1 MEQMNSLPVNGGPG
15 FDISVSGGSAGF
27 VFDTASGISEEEQ
40 REILAGINS
49 IAEKNRRSLSAD
61 KAAFSAG
68 KKGRVFPV
76 LVNVAAVFI
85 LGGGFFLLSLFHGKE
100 EVRVREGAAV
110 YNPAERALIEEIRR
124 ETSSRLEAKENEIS
138 LMASKLTGVD
148 AELQE
153 LQASVETMMG
163 EKEAE
168 LRKEMNEAFDAER
181 QRLVDQ
187 NLSEAAI
194 AERMRQ
200 FDAER
205 IARMNTELSA
215 YRQRLDT
222 ERTASESNL
231 QKLQEE
237 YRASLSNLQDER
249 SQILES
255 SRAREASLYAQLEA
269 RTRELTAVSEQSQA
283 ALSSARSELERLS
296 GEQEKAAAIESQLG
310 GYYAA
315 VNNHIRAGRLEE
327 AAEAVRGMREFL
339 NTPGFQGLRAIQA
352 RKELYLS
359 AADTLDIMIAEARK
373 NSGGAAVK
381 TPGTLEAGEL
391 ERAVTELQNRNVQLE
406 ETVAGLN
413 RTIAAYGSQGSE
425 LGQRIAEIEESA
437 SALRTL
443 NQSLQQQVTDRET
456 TITGLQSQ
464 SAAQSEIIAA
474 RDARISELQS
484 ANAVQAQTIDNLN
497 TQLETIRQA
506 LQALSQ

>member
-1 MEQMNSLPVNGGPG
+1 MEQMNSLPAAGSPG
-15 FDISVSGGSAGF
+15 FENAGF
-27 VFDTASGISEEEQ
+27 VFDASSGISEEEQ

-49 IAEKNRRSLSAD
+49 MAEKNRRSLSAD
-61 KAAFSAG
+61 KAVLPPG
-68 KKGRVFPV
+68 KKGSVFPV
-76 LVNVAAVFI
+76 LVNAAAVLI
-85 LGGGFFLLSLFHGKE
+85 LGGGFFLLSVFHGQE

-124 ETSSRLEAKENEIS
+124 ETSSQLEAKENEIS
-138 LMASKLTGVD
+138 LMSSKLTGVD

-168 LRKEMNEAFDAER
+168 LRKEMNAAFGAER

-194 AERMRQ
+194 AERMRL

-205 IARMNTELSA
+205 IAKMNTELA
-215 YRQRLDT
+215 NYRQSLDA
-222 ERTASESNL
+222 ERAASESNL

-237 YRASLSNLQDER
+237 YRTNLSSLQNER

-296 GEQEKAAAIESQLG
+296 GEQEKAAVVESQLA
-310 GYYAA
+310 GYYGA
-315 VNNHIRAGRLEE
+315 VNSHIRAGRLEE
-327 AAEAVRGMREFL
+327 AAEAVRGIRDFL
-339 NTPGFQGLRAIQA
+339 NTPAFQSLRAVQS
-352 RKELYLS
+352 RKDLYLS
-359 AADTLDIMIAEARK
+359 SADTLDLMIAEARR
-373 NSGGAAVK
+373 NSGGAVSER
-381 TPGTLEAGEL
+381 PGALEAGEL
-391 ERAVTELQNRNVQLE
+391 ERAVTELQNRNAQLE
-406 ETVAGLN
+406 ETVAGLT
-413 RTIAAYGSQGSE
+413 RTIAAYNSQGSE
-425 LGQRIAEIEESA
+425 LGQRIAEIEGSA

-443 NQSLQQQVTDRET
+443 NQALEQTVAERER
-456 TITGLQSQ
+456 TIAGLQSQ

-474 RDARISELQS
+474 REARINELQS
-484 ANAVQAQTIDNLN
+484 ANASQT
-497 TQLETIRQA
+497 ETIESLNAQLTTIRAA

>member
-1 MEQMNSLPVNGGPG
+1 MENLNSLSVN
-15 FDISVSGGSAGF
+15 SGGGNAGDYAGF

-49 IAEKNRRSLSAD
+49 MAEKNRRSLSAD
-61 KAAFSAG
+61 KAAFPAG
-68 KKGRVFPV
+68 KKGSLFPV
-76 LVNVAAVFI
+76 LVNITAVLI
-85 LGGGFFLLSLFHGKE
+85 LAGGFFLLSLFQGRE

-124 ETSSRLEAKENEIS
+124 ETSSQLEAKENEIS

-148 AELQE
+148 AELQD

-168 LRKEMNEAFDAER
+168 LRKEMGEAFDTER

-194 AERMRQ
+194 AERMRL

-205 IARMNTELSA
+205 IARMNTELA
-215 YRQRLDT
+215 TYRQRLDA
-222 ERTASESNL
+222 ERAASESNL

-237 YRASLSNLQDER
+237 YRTNLSSLQNER

-255 SRAREASLYAQLEA
+255 SRAREASLRAQLEA

-296 GEQEKAAAIESQLG
+296 GEQEKAGIIESQLG

-327 AAEAVRGMREFL
+327 AAETVRVMREFL
-339 NTPGFQGLRAIQA
+339 NTPAFQSLRSIQA
-352 RKELYLS
+352 RKELYVS
-359 AADTLDIMIAEARK
+359 AADTLDFMIAEARK
-373 NSGGAAVK
+373 NSGPGVSER
-381 TPGTLEAGEL
+381 PGTLEAGEL
-391 ERAVTELQNRNVQLE
+391 ERALSELQNRNTQLE

-413 RTIAAYGSQGSE
+413 RTIAAYSSQGSGLE
-425 LGQRIAEIEESA
+425 QRIAEIQEESA
-437 SALRTL
+437 TLRTL
-443 NQSLQQQVTDRET
+443 NQSFQQQVDDREQ
-456 TITGLQSQ
+456 TIAALQSQ
-464 SAAQSEIIAA
+464 SAGLSQTVAA
-474 RDARISELQS
+474 RDSSISALQ
-484 ANAVQAQTIDNLN
+484 AENASQAETIENLN
-497 TQLETIRQA
+497 SQLVTIRQA